1 MFLLGAL
8 FALCA
13 VVHGQFNPSSNDYPL
28 ENGDDGPMTLEVAF
42 KGKGEPW
49 ADLPVAGL
57 VVAVNSPPSHFEQR
71 SAVRAS
77 WAQLQSLTDPK
88 LNRISVTDK
97 ASMVVRFVIGETDDP
112 IMADLLKQESDKYH
126 DIVRV
131 PVKETIVTSMKK
143 NGEFLKW
150 AHVTY
155 NYDWVFMC
163 QDNSFVRIDKLLA
176 ELTKYGKEKVYFGK
190 VVSDRPVLRSEDSVT
205 PFRVYPPYVSEVGIA
220 LSHDLADFVVSNID
234 QLAYP
239 IAAPSGAG
247 IAMGNW
253 FSGTTISPINTD
265 RIHTDYEGCDKNML
279 VQGNVM
285 PAVMKETFINL
296 VKGVPCHANPFR
308 PVSTVEQPQV
318 LLSLKEGG
326 DEAEVDNM
334 NMPTNHA
341 ERDEEEEE
349 EEQQEVALMNS
360 NQNEGSFLEK
370 MNAGADGAAVAV
382 DDNVIEMASKF
393 HM

>member
-1 MFLLGAL
+1 
-8 FALCA
+8 
-13 VVHGQFNPSSNDYPL
+13 
-28 ENGDDGPMTLEVAF
+28 MTLEVAF

-49 ADLPVAGL
+49 ANLPVANL

-88 LNRISVTDK
+88 LNRISVADK
-97 ASMVVRFVIGETDDP
+97 ASMVVRFVIGDTDDP
-112 IMADLLKQESDKYH
+112 TMAALLKSESDKYH

-131 PVKETIVTSMKK
+131 PVKETVTTSMKK

-155 NYDWVFMC
+155 NYDWAFMC
-163 QDNSFVRIDKLLA
+163 MDDSFVRIDKVLA
-176 ELTKYGKEKVYFGK
+176 ELTKLGKEKVYFGK
-190 VVSDRPVLRSEDSVT
+190 VVSDRPVLRSEDSST
-205 PFRVYPPYVSEVGIA
+205 PFRVYPPYVSEVGIG
-220 LSHDLADFVVSNID
+220 LSHDLADFVVNNID

-239 IAAPSGAG
+239 VASPSGAG

-253 FSGTTISPINTD
+253 FSGTTITPVDTE
-265 RIHTDYEGCDKNML
+265 RIHINHEGCDKQML
-279 VQGNVM
+279 VQGNVR

-308 PVSTVEQPQV
+308 PVQSTPPSQVEVSPV
-318 LLSLKEGG
+318 LLSVQEGV

-349 EEQQEVALMNS
+349 EEEQEVALMNS
-360 NQNEGSFLEK
+360 NQNTGSFVDK
-370 MNAGADGAAVAV
+370 MNAGAAGAVAV
-382 DDNVIEMASKF
+382 EDNVIEKASQF